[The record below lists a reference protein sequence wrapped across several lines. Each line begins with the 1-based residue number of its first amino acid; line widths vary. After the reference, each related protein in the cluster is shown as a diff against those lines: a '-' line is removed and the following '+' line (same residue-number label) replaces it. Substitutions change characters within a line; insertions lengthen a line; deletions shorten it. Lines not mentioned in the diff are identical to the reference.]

1 MAQGPK
7 SKFAK
12 TDFSGDTII
21 RFEGVSFEHGH
32 NKPIL
37 DEVDFTVRRG
47 TKITLMGQ
55 NGAGKTT
62 IFGLILGAGG
72 KEDGYQAES
81 GDIHVTE
88 GASIATAR
96 QVIPRADLELT
107 VREFFAKCFAEKV
120 YDLDPKIDTVLE
132 VVNLVQTPSHHRPES
147 PQGASVTKKSSRLK
161 KGEGDEIPPGMP
173 PEGIPSGG
181 AAAPSFKDRLV
192 KTFSG
197 GQQARLL
204 LASALIQDPD
214 ILLLDEPTNN
224 LDKAGI
230 EHLTQFLINYEKTC
244 LVISHDAEFL
254 NAFTHGVLYLDVHSR
269 KVEQYVGDYKD
280 VVEQISARI
289 EKENMANA
297 RRAKEIQANKD
308 QANVFAMKG
317 GQMRLVAK
325 RMREKAEE
333 LEEEMVDVRKEDR
346 TIKPFTI
353 PAQTDLT
360 GEVIHIS
367 SYSMMSPS
375 KHKPVTVKCEIG
387 LRKKTH
393 LLLAGPNGI
402 GKSTLLESIA
412 REAGAVAG
420 DTSHKSQGTSGS
432 QTAAHLPLAT
442 CTLKLAPDVRVG
454 YYRQDFSMMDFN
466 DTVYQSLEKII
477 RASQGHL
484 IETELRAA
492 AASFLIGA
500 DAIHTKIGSLSEG
513 QKGLVAFARLV
524 LQKPGLL
531 ILDEPTNHIN
541 FRHLPVIAKALD
553 AYEGAM
559 ILVSHVPEFVK
570 QVRIDEVL
578 EMGR

>member
-1 MAQGPK
+1 MAKDKQKDKPQ
-7 SKFAK
+7 
-12 TDFSGDTII
+12 TFSGDTVI
-21 RFEGVSFEHGH
+21 RFDGVSFEWGH

-37 DEVDFTVRRG
+37 DEVSFNVRRG
-47 TKITLMGQ
+47 TKVTIMGQ

-62 IFGLILGAGG
+62 IFGLILGAAGAS
-72 KEDGYQAES
+72 DVAES
-81 GDIHVTE
+81 GWKPESGEIHITNGVTV
-88 GASIATAR
+88 ATAR

-107 VREFFAKCFAEKV
+107 VRDFFAKALESGGRPKV
-120 YDLDPKIDTVLE
+120 YDIDPRIDEILN
-132 VVNLVQTPSHHRPES
+132 VVNLKA
-147 PQGASVTKKSSRLK
+147 GAWAH
-161 KGEGDEIPPGMP
+161 
-173 PEGIPSGG
+173 PSGHG
-181 AAAPSFKDRLV
+181 GVFDEKLVKSTSPAKKTSKAGLAQARIAETDEPSKPAAPADIKDRLV

-230 EHLTQFLINYEKTC
+230 EHLTQFLVDYKKTC
-244 LVISHDAEFL
+244 LVISHDADFL
-254 NAFTHGVLYLDVHSR
+254 NAFTHGVLYLDVHTR

-280 VVEQISARI
+280 VVGEIQARI

-297 RRAKEIQANKD
+297 RLAKEIQAKKD
-308 QANVFAMKG
+308 QAGIFAMKG

-333 LEEEMVDVRKEDR
+333 LEEEIVDVRKEDK
-346 TIKPFTI
+346 TIKDFTI
-353 PAQTDLT
+353 PSQPDLV
-360 GEVIHIS
+360 GEVIRIDK
-367 SYSMMSPS
+367 YSMISP
-375 KHKPVTVKCEIG
+375 KTHKPVTLSCKIA

-393 LLLAGPNGI
+393 LLLSGPNGI
-402 GKSTLLESIA
+402 GKSTLLEKIV
-412 REAGAVAG
+412 R
-420 DTSHKSQGTSGS
+420 SQGS
-432 QTAAHLPLAT
+432 
-442 CTLKLAPDVRVG
+442 DVPSIKIAEGIRVG

-466 DTVYQSLEKII
+466 DTVYESLEKIV
-477 RASQGHL
+477 RSVEGRL
-484 IETELRAA
+484 IETEVRAV
-492 AASFLIGA
+492 AASFLIGK
-500 DAIHTKIGSLSEG
+500 DAIHTRIGSLSEG

-524 LQKPGLL
+524 LLRPGLL

-541 FRHLPVIAKALD
+541 FRHLPVIARALD